1 VTQHQDEVVAQH
13 QDEVVAQHQDEVV
26 AQHQDEVVAQHQDEV
41 VTQHQDEVVTQHQD
55 EVVTQHQDEV
65 VTQHQDEVVAQ
76 HQDEVVA
83 QHQDEVVTQAK
94 QVVPQIDI
102 TAGLDIK
109 TDSGIV
115 GDNITNYSR
124 PVLSGTTIVNS
135 KISLFVAG
143 EEYTATADSE
153 GKWSIPVSNELEDGE
168 YNYYITATAP
178 DGRTGNYSDYFIIDT
193 KDPDISFTLNGELR
207 NDITNVTMPL
217 LTGLTEAKSTVS
229 IIIGDSEYYTTS
241 NSVGEWS
248 IQTTRALQEG
258 INNYTVTVIDQAGN
272 NSITQGTVTLDT
284 TILPLT
290 GIKFSHSADDRNSN
304 TYTPT
309 IEGWGEPGA
318 MLTISIGSRS
328 RTLTIPESRKWF
340 FAVPPGF
347 IQKGRTTQYISFKET
362 DPAGNSNQKN
372 IKFNFFTDKPDVSA
386 DLSPDSDTGIHG
398 DKITNNLSP
407 TLTGKISSARLSPDM
422 IGRSKISLTIDGV
435 TYSNI
440 SVDKNGNWS
449 FKLPVELSPGY
460 IYHYTVNASDFVG
473 NTNSYTSFIK
483 TSPLSGSL
491 DIDSITGQ
499 NSIIE
504 TSNKLPTLSGTAT
517 IGSELVININNTSQ
531 KVSVDS
537 STGAW
542 TYKVTESL
550 GDGKHTFTLVEKNK
564 NGKIN
569 TFNGYFIVDTR
580 APELT
585 ASISGIKDGKIH
597 DPNVVFIGKTEPR
610 ALVTISVLGGT
621 YQTKADNKGDWSYPL
636 NNKELSVNQTINY
649 SVIASNA
656 AGNRSKASGSFYI
669 DTINLTVGIDD
680 QNSSKDKD
688 VVTNNNKPIFSG
700 VTENDSNVS
709 LKINNDMYSTKADQY
724 GHWSIELQ
732 KELPDDTYTYTVTVN
747 KGDKMNYISDK
758 ITIDTVAL
766 PTHINPVNDF
776 DSHIHHD
783 SYYTNTNQPTLTG
796 ISEPH
801 AKIILNINNNTSETM
816 ADENGNWE
824 LKTVSLKEGNTENN
838 YSIKII
844 DRAGNISEEVTGQII
859 FDNTPPE
866 LNNVSIHHQ
875 DSDNQLVTLSGKTKS
890 NSMIVLSCDDNND
903 YSTRAN
909 NEGEWMLKTYN
920 RKDESYN
927 IKVIDQAG
935 NESEWVIKTPASDT
949 TTIVPEKVE
958 IIDTHNIQ
966 NDSMNIIAAEIPPSE
981 NGVHSQYSADV
992 GIEHHNELSL

>member
-1 VTQHQDEVVAQH
+1 MKSVSVTNFDYENTRVAKLKVSGFDIIITDSHGEKTRIIDGLPGILTGELKLQNENGKDIDSTEIINSIDASRLGLDVSVLGSLLNGNDVIPPQEKIDEKTPHNETNEDATHKALEALSAENKELKEKLSKSHQQPKNEENIKIQVEIAEQKINEDTAAFQESNSPTLSVDNRPKKKILLLDDSGSSSSSLPPIKIYIHQDEI
-13 QDEVVAQHQDEVV
+13 
-26 AQHQDEVVAQHQDEV
+26 VAQHQDEV
-41 VTQHQDEVVTQHQD
+41 VTQHQDEVVT
-55 EVVTQHQDEV
+55 
-65 VTQHQDEVVAQ
+65 Q

-700 VTENDSNVS
+700 VTENDSN
-709 LKINNDMYSTKADQY
+709 
-724 GHWSIELQ
+724 
-732 KELPDDTYTYTVTVN
+732 
-747 KGDKMNYISDK
+747 
-758 ITIDTVAL
+758 
-766 PTHINPVNDF
+766 
-776 DSHIHHD
+776 
-783 SYYTNTNQPTLTG
+783 
-796 ISEPH
+796 
-801 AKIILNINNNTSETM
+801 
-816 ADENGNWE
+816 
-824 LKTVSLKEGNTENN
+824 
-838 YSIKII
+838 
-844 DRAGNISEEVTGQII
+844 
-859 FDNTPPE
+859 
-866 LNNVSIHHQ
+866 
-875 DSDNQLVTLSGKTKS
+875 
-890 NSMIVLSCDDNND
+890 
-903 YSTRAN
+903 
-909 NEGEWMLKTYN
+909 
-920 RKDESYN
+920 
-927 IKVIDQAG
+927 
-935 NESEWVIKTPASDT
+935 
-949 TTIVPEKVE
+949 
-958 IIDTHNIQ
+958 
-966 NDSMNIIAAEIPPSE
+966 
-981 NGVHSQYSADV
+981 
-992 GIEHHNELSL
+992 

>member
-1 VTQHQDEVVAQH
+1 MKSVSVTNFDYENTRVAKLKVSGFDIIITDSHGEKTRIIDGLPGILTGELKLQNENGKDIDSTEIINSIDASRLGLDVSVLGSLLNGNDVIPPQEKIDEKTPHNETNEDATHKALEALSAENKELKEKLSKSHQQPKNEENIKIQVEIAEQKINEDTAAFQESNSPTLSVDNRPKKKILLLDDSGSSSSSLPPIKIYIHQDEIVA
-13 QDEVVAQHQDEVV
+13 
-26 AQHQDEVVAQHQDEV
+26 
-41 VTQHQDEVVTQHQD
+41 
-55 EVVTQHQDEV
+55 QHQDEV

-688 VVTNNNKPIFSG
+688 VVTN
-700 VTENDSNVS
+700 
-709 LKINNDMYSTKADQY
+709 
-724 GHWSIELQ
+724 
-732 KELPDDTYTYTVTVN
+732 
-747 KGDKMNYISDK
+747 
-758 ITIDTVAL
+758 
-766 PTHINPVNDF
+766 
-776 DSHIHHD
+776 
-783 SYYTNTNQPTLTG
+783 
-796 ISEPH
+796 
-801 AKIILNINNNTSETM
+801 
-816 ADENGNWE
+816 
-824 LKTVSLKEGNTENN
+824 
-838 YSIKII
+838 
-844 DRAGNISEEVTGQII
+844 
-859 FDNTPPE
+859 
-866 LNNVSIHHQ
+866 
-875 DSDNQLVTLSGKTKS
+875 
-890 NSMIVLSCDDNND
+890 
-903 YSTRAN
+903 
-909 NEGEWMLKTYN
+909 
-920 RKDESYN
+920 
-927 IKVIDQAG
+927 
-935 NESEWVIKTPASDT
+935 
-949 TTIVPEKVE
+949 
-958 IIDTHNIQ
+958 
-966 NDSMNIIAAEIPPSE
+966 
-981 NGVHSQYSADV
+981 
-992 GIEHHNELSL
+992 

>member
-1 VTQHQDEVVAQH
+1 MKSVSVTNFDYENTRVAKLKVSGFDIIITDSHGEKTRIIDGLPGILTGELKLQNENGKDIDSTEIINSIDASRLGLDVSVLGSLLNGNDVIPPQEKIDEKTPHNETNEDATHKALEALSAENKELKEKLSKSHQQPKNEENIKIQVEIAEQKINEDTAAFQESNSPTLSVDNRPKKKILLLDDSGSSSSSLPPIKIYIHQDEIVAQHQDEVVAQH

-26 AQHQDEVVAQHQDEV
+26 AQHQDEVVAQHQDEVVTQHQDEV

-680 QNSSKDKD
+680 
-688 VVTNNNKPIFSG
+688 
-700 VTENDSNVS
+700 
-709 LKINNDMYSTKADQY
+709 
-724 GHWSIELQ
+724 
-732 KELPDDTYTYTVTVN
+732 
-747 KGDKMNYISDK
+747 
-758 ITIDTVAL
+758 
-766 PTHINPVNDF
+766 
-776 DSHIHHD
+776 
-783 SYYTNTNQPTLTG
+783 
-796 ISEPH
+796 
-801 AKIILNINNNTSETM
+801 
-816 ADENGNWE
+816 
-824 LKTVSLKEGNTENN
+824 
-838 YSIKII
+838 
-844 DRAGNISEEVTGQII
+844 
-859 FDNTPPE
+859 
-866 LNNVSIHHQ
+866 
-875 DSDNQLVTLSGKTKS
+875 
-890 NSMIVLSCDDNND
+890 
-903 YSTRAN
+903 
-909 NEGEWMLKTYN
+909 
-920 RKDESYN
+920 
-927 IKVIDQAG
+927 
-935 NESEWVIKTPASDT
+935 
-949 TTIVPEKVE
+949 
-958 IIDTHNIQ
+958 
-966 NDSMNIIAAEIPPSE
+966 
-981 NGVHSQYSADV
+981 
-992 GIEHHNELSL
+992 

>member
-1 VTQHQDEVVAQH
+1 MKSVSVTNFDYENTRVAKLKVSGFDIIITDSHGEKTRIIDGLPGILTGELKLQNENGKDIDSTEIINSIDASRLGLDVSVLGSLLNGNDVIPPQEKIDEKTPHNETNEDATHKALEALSAENKELKEKLSKSHQQPKNEENIKIQVEIAEQKINEDTAAFQESNSPTLSVDNRPKKKILLLDDSGSSSSSLPPIKIYIHQDEIVA
-13 QDEVVAQHQDEVV
+13 
-26 AQHQDEVVAQHQDEV
+26 
-41 VTQHQDEVVTQHQD
+41 
-55 EVVTQHQDEV
+55 QHQDEV

-517 IGSELVININNTSQ
+517 IGSELVI
-531 KVSVDS
+531 
-537 STGAW
+537 
-542 TYKVTESL
+542 
-550 GDGKHTFTLVEKNK
+550 
-564 NGKIN
+564 
-569 TFNGYFIVDTR
+569 
-580 APELT
+580 
-585 ASISGIKDGKIH
+585 
-597 DPNVVFIGKTEPR
+597 
-610 ALVTISVLGGT
+610 
-621 YQTKADNKGDWSYPL
+621 
-636 NNKELSVNQTINY
+636 
-649 SVIASNA
+649 
-656 AGNRSKASGSFYI
+656 
-669 DTINLTVGIDD
+669 
-680 QNSSKDKD
+680 
-688 VVTNNNKPIFSG
+688 
-700 VTENDSNVS
+700 
-709 LKINNDMYSTKADQY
+709 
-724 GHWSIELQ
+724 
-732 KELPDDTYTYTVTVN
+732 
-747 KGDKMNYISDK
+747 
-758 ITIDTVAL
+758 
-766 PTHINPVNDF
+766 
-776 DSHIHHD
+776 
-783 SYYTNTNQPTLTG
+783 
-796 ISEPH
+796 
-801 AKIILNINNNTSETM
+801 
-816 ADENGNWE
+816 
-824 LKTVSLKEGNTENN
+824 
-838 YSIKII
+838 
-844 DRAGNISEEVTGQII
+844 
-859 FDNTPPE
+859 
-866 LNNVSIHHQ
+866 
-875 DSDNQLVTLSGKTKS
+875 
-890 NSMIVLSCDDNND
+890 
-903 YSTRAN
+903 
-909 NEGEWMLKTYN
+909 
-920 RKDESYN
+920 
-927 IKVIDQAG
+927 
-935 NESEWVIKTPASDT
+935 
-949 TTIVPEKVE
+949 
-958 IIDTHNIQ
+958 
-966 NDSMNIIAAEIPPSE
+966 
-981 NGVHSQYSADV
+981 
-992 GIEHHNELSL
+992 

>member
-1 VTQHQDEVVAQH
+1 MKSVSVTNFDYENTRVAKLKVSGFDIIITDSHGEKTRIIDGLPGILTGELKLQNENGKDIDSTEIINSIDASRLGLDVSVLGSLLNGNDVIPPQEKIDEKTPHNETNEDATHKALEALSAENKELKEKLSKSHQQPKNEENIKIQVEIAEQKINEDTAAFQESNSPTLSVDNRPKKKILLLDDSGSSSSSLPPIKIYIHQDEIVAQHQDEVVTQHQDEVVAQH

-26 AQHQDEVVAQHQDEV
+26 
-41 VTQHQDEVVTQHQD
+41 T
-55 EVVTQHQDEV
+55 
-65 VTQHQDEVVAQ
+65 
-76 HQDEVVA
+76 

-473 NTNSYTSFIK
+473 NTNS
-483 TSPLSGSL
+483 
-491 DIDSITGQ
+491 
-499 NSIIE
+499 
-504 TSNKLPTLSGTAT
+504 
-517 IGSELVININNTSQ
+517 
-531 KVSVDS
+531 
-537 STGAW
+537 
-542 TYKVTESL
+542 
-550 GDGKHTFTLVEKNK
+550 
-564 NGKIN
+564 
-569 TFNGYFIVDTR
+569 
-580 APELT
+580 
-585 ASISGIKDGKIH
+585 
-597 DPNVVFIGKTEPR
+597 
-610 ALVTISVLGGT
+610 
-621 YQTKADNKGDWSYPL
+621 
-636 NNKELSVNQTINY
+636 
-649 SVIASNA
+649 
-656 AGNRSKASGSFYI
+656 
-669 DTINLTVGIDD
+669 
-680 QNSSKDKD
+680 
-688 VVTNNNKPIFSG
+688 
-700 VTENDSNVS
+700 
-709 LKINNDMYSTKADQY
+709 
-724 GHWSIELQ
+724 
-732 KELPDDTYTYTVTVN
+732 
-747 KGDKMNYISDK
+747 
-758 ITIDTVAL
+758 
-766 PTHINPVNDF
+766 
-776 DSHIHHD
+776 
-783 SYYTNTNQPTLTG
+783 
-796 ISEPH
+796 
-801 AKIILNINNNTSETM
+801 
-816 ADENGNWE
+816 
-824 LKTVSLKEGNTENN
+824 
-838 YSIKII
+838 
-844 DRAGNISEEVTGQII
+844 
-859 FDNTPPE
+859 
-866 LNNVSIHHQ
+866 
-875 DSDNQLVTLSGKTKS
+875 
-890 NSMIVLSCDDNND
+890 
-903 YSTRAN
+903 
-909 NEGEWMLKTYN
+909 
-920 RKDESYN
+920 
-927 IKVIDQAG
+927 
-935 NESEWVIKTPASDT
+935 
-949 TTIVPEKVE
+949 
-958 IIDTHNIQ
+958 
-966 NDSMNIIAAEIPPSE
+966 
-981 NGVHSQYSADV
+981 
-992 GIEHHNELSL
+992 

>member
-1 VTQHQDEVVAQH
+1 MKSVSVTNFDYENTRVAKLKVSGFDIIITDSHGEKTRIIDGLPGILTGELKLQNENGKDIDSTEIINSIDASRLGLDVSVLGSLLNGNDVIPPQEKIDEKTPHNETNEDATHKALEALSAENKELKEKLSKSHQQPKNEENIKIQVEIAEQKINEDTAAFQESNSPTLSVDNRPKKKILLLDDSGSSSSSLPPIKIYIHQDEIVAQHQDEVVTQHQDEVVAQH

-26 AQHQDEVVAQHQDEV
+26 AQHQDEVVA
-41 VTQHQDEVVTQHQD
+41 QHQDEVVTQHQD

-680 QNSSKDKD
+680 QNS
-688 VVTNNNKPIFSG
+688 
-700 VTENDSNVS
+700 
-709 LKINNDMYSTKADQY
+709 
-724 GHWSIELQ
+724 
-732 KELPDDTYTYTVTVN
+732 
-747 KGDKMNYISDK
+747 
-758 ITIDTVAL
+758 
-766 PTHINPVNDF
+766 
-776 DSHIHHD
+776 
-783 SYYTNTNQPTLTG
+783 
-796 ISEPH
+796 
-801 AKIILNINNNTSETM
+801 
-816 ADENGNWE
+816 
-824 LKTVSLKEGNTENN
+824 
-838 YSIKII
+838 
-844 DRAGNISEEVTGQII
+844 
-859 FDNTPPE
+859 
-866 LNNVSIHHQ
+866 
-875 DSDNQLVTLSGKTKS
+875 
-890 NSMIVLSCDDNND
+890 
-903 YSTRAN
+903 
-909 NEGEWMLKTYN
+909 
-920 RKDESYN
+920 
-927 IKVIDQAG
+927 
-935 NESEWVIKTPASDT
+935 
-949 TTIVPEKVE
+949 
-958 IIDTHNIQ
+958 
-966 NDSMNIIAAEIPPSE
+966 
-981 NGVHSQYSADV
+981 
-992 GIEHHNELSL
+992 

>member
-1 VTQHQDEVVAQH
+1 MKSVSVTNFDYENTRVAKLKVSGFDIIITDSHGEKTRIIDGLPGILTGELKLQNENGKDIDSTEIINSIDASRLGLDVSVLGSLLNGNDVIPPQEKIDEKTPHNETNEDATHKALEALSAENKELKEKLSKSHQQPKNEENIKIQVEIAEQKINEDTAAFQESNSPTLSVDNRPKKKILLLDDSGSSSSSLPPIKIYIHQDEIVA
-13 QDEVVAQHQDEVV
+13 
-26 AQHQDEVVAQHQDEV
+26 
-41 VTQHQDEVVTQHQD
+41 
-55 EVVTQHQDEV
+55 QHQDEV

-483 TSPLSGSL
+483 TSPLSGS
-491 DIDSITGQ
+491 
-499 NSIIE
+499 
-504 TSNKLPTLSGTAT
+504 
-517 IGSELVININNTSQ
+517 
-531 KVSVDS
+531 
-537 STGAW
+537 
-542 TYKVTESL
+542 
-550 GDGKHTFTLVEKNK
+550 
-564 NGKIN
+564 
-569 TFNGYFIVDTR
+569 
-580 APELT
+580 
-585 ASISGIKDGKIH
+585 
-597 DPNVVFIGKTEPR
+597 
-610 ALVTISVLGGT
+610 
-621 YQTKADNKGDWSYPL
+621 
-636 NNKELSVNQTINY
+636 
-649 SVIASNA
+649 
-656 AGNRSKASGSFYI
+656 
-669 DTINLTVGIDD
+669 
-680 QNSSKDKD
+680 
-688 VVTNNNKPIFSG
+688 
-700 VTENDSNVS
+700 
-709 LKINNDMYSTKADQY
+709 
-724 GHWSIELQ
+724 
-732 KELPDDTYTYTVTVN
+732 
-747 KGDKMNYISDK
+747 
-758 ITIDTVAL
+758 
-766 PTHINPVNDF
+766 
-776 DSHIHHD
+776 
-783 SYYTNTNQPTLTG
+783 
-796 ISEPH
+796 
-801 AKIILNINNNTSETM
+801 
-816 ADENGNWE
+816 
-824 LKTVSLKEGNTENN
+824 
-838 YSIKII
+838 
-844 DRAGNISEEVTGQII
+844 
-859 FDNTPPE
+859 
-866 LNNVSIHHQ
+866 
-875 DSDNQLVTLSGKTKS
+875 
-890 NSMIVLSCDDNND
+890 
-903 YSTRAN
+903 
-909 NEGEWMLKTYN
+909 
-920 RKDESYN
+920 
-927 IKVIDQAG
+927 
-935 NESEWVIKTPASDT
+935 
-949 TTIVPEKVE
+949 
-958 IIDTHNIQ
+958 
-966 NDSMNIIAAEIPPSE
+966 
-981 NGVHSQYSADV
+981 
-992 GIEHHNELSL
+992 

>member
-1 VTQHQDEVVAQH
+1 MKSVSVTNFDYENTRVAKLKVSGFDIIITDSHGEKTRIIDGLPGILTGELKLQNENGKDIDSTEIINSIDASRLGLDVSVLGSLLNGNDVIPPQEKIDEKTPHNETNEDATHKALEALSAENKELKEKLSKSHQQPKNEENIKIQVEIAEQKINEDTAAFQESNSPTLSVDNRPKKKILLLDDSGSSSSSLPPIKIYIHQDEIVAQHQDEVVTQHQDEVVAQH

-732 KELPDDTYTYTVTVN
+732 KELP
-747 KGDKMNYISDK
+747 
-758 ITIDTVAL
+758 
-766 PTHINPVNDF
+766 
-776 DSHIHHD
+776 
-783 SYYTNTNQPTLTG
+783 
-796 ISEPH
+796 
-801 AKIILNINNNTSETM
+801 
-816 ADENGNWE
+816 
-824 LKTVSLKEGNTENN
+824 
-838 YSIKII
+838 
-844 DRAGNISEEVTGQII
+844 
-859 FDNTPPE
+859 
-866 LNNVSIHHQ
+866 
-875 DSDNQLVTLSGKTKS
+875 
-890 NSMIVLSCDDNND
+890 
-903 YSTRAN
+903 
-909 NEGEWMLKTYN
+909 
-920 RKDESYN
+920 
-927 IKVIDQAG
+927 
-935 NESEWVIKTPASDT
+935 
-949 TTIVPEKVE
+949 
-958 IIDTHNIQ
+958 
-966 NDSMNIIAAEIPPSE
+966 
-981 NGVHSQYSADV
+981 
-992 GIEHHNELSL
+992 

>member
-1 VTQHQDEVVAQH
+1 MKSVSVTNFDYENTRVAKLKVSGFDIIITDSHGEKTRIIDGLPGILTGELKLQNENGKDIDSTEIINSIDASRLGLDVSVLGSLLNGNDVIPPQEKIDEKTPHNETNEDATHKALEALSAENKELKEKLSKSHQQPKNEENIKIQVEIAEQKINEDTAAFQESNSPTLSVDNRPKKKILLLDDSGSSSSSLPPIKIYIHQDEIVAQHQDEVVTQHQDEVVAQH

-732 KELPDDTYTYTVTVN
+732 
-747 KGDKMNYISDK
+747 
-758 ITIDTVAL
+758 
-766 PTHINPVNDF
+766 
-776 DSHIHHD
+776 
-783 SYYTNTNQPTLTG
+783 
-796 ISEPH
+796 
-801 AKIILNINNNTSETM
+801 
-816 ADENGNWE
+816 
-824 LKTVSLKEGNTENN
+824 
-838 YSIKII
+838 
-844 DRAGNISEEVTGQII
+844 
-859 FDNTPPE
+859 
-866 LNNVSIHHQ
+866 
-875 DSDNQLVTLSGKTKS
+875 
-890 NSMIVLSCDDNND
+890 
-903 YSTRAN
+903 
-909 NEGEWMLKTYN
+909 
-920 RKDESYN
+920 
-927 IKVIDQAG
+927 
-935 NESEWVIKTPASDT
+935 
-949 TTIVPEKVE
+949 
-958 IIDTHNIQ
+958 
-966 NDSMNIIAAEIPPSE
+966 
-981 NGVHSQYSADV
+981 
-992 GIEHHNELSL
+992 

>member
-1 VTQHQDEVVAQH
+1 MKSVSVTNFDYENTRVAKLKVSGFDIIITDSHGEKTRIIDGLPGILTGELKLQNENGKDIDSTEIINSIDASRLGLDVSVLGSLLNGNDVIPPQEKIDEKTPHNETNEDATHKALEALSAENKELKEKLSKSHQQPKNEENIKIQVEIAEQKINEDTAAFQESNSPTLSVDNRPKKKILLLDDSGSSSSSLPPIKIYIHQDEIVA
-13 QDEVVAQHQDEVV
+13 
-26 AQHQDEVVAQHQDEV
+26 
-41 VTQHQDEVVTQHQD
+41 QHQD

-504 TSNKLPTLSGTAT
+504 TSNKLPTLS
-517 IGSELVININNTSQ
+517 
-531 KVSVDS
+531 
-537 STGAW
+537 
-542 TYKVTESL
+542 
-550 GDGKHTFTLVEKNK
+550 
-564 NGKIN
+564 
-569 TFNGYFIVDTR
+569 
-580 APELT
+580 
-585 ASISGIKDGKIH
+585 
-597 DPNVVFIGKTEPR
+597 
-610 ALVTISVLGGT
+610 
-621 YQTKADNKGDWSYPL
+621 
-636 NNKELSVNQTINY
+636 
-649 SVIASNA
+649 
-656 AGNRSKASGSFYI
+656 
-669 DTINLTVGIDD
+669 
-680 QNSSKDKD
+680 
-688 VVTNNNKPIFSG
+688 
-700 VTENDSNVS
+700 
-709 LKINNDMYSTKADQY
+709 
-724 GHWSIELQ
+724 
-732 KELPDDTYTYTVTVN
+732 
-747 KGDKMNYISDK
+747 
-758 ITIDTVAL
+758 
-766 PTHINPVNDF
+766 
-776 DSHIHHD
+776 
-783 SYYTNTNQPTLTG
+783 
-796 ISEPH
+796 
-801 AKIILNINNNTSETM
+801 
-816 ADENGNWE
+816 
-824 LKTVSLKEGNTENN
+824 
-838 YSIKII
+838 
-844 DRAGNISEEVTGQII
+844 
-859 FDNTPPE
+859 
-866 LNNVSIHHQ
+866 
-875 DSDNQLVTLSGKTKS
+875 
-890 NSMIVLSCDDNND
+890 
-903 YSTRAN
+903 
-909 NEGEWMLKTYN
+909 
-920 RKDESYN
+920 
-927 IKVIDQAG
+927 
-935 NESEWVIKTPASDT
+935 
-949 TTIVPEKVE
+949 
-958 IIDTHNIQ
+958 
-966 NDSMNIIAAEIPPSE
+966 
-981 NGVHSQYSADV
+981 
-992 GIEHHNELSL
+992 

>member
-1 VTQHQDEVVAQH
+1 MKSVSVTNFDYENTRVAKLKVSGFDIIITDSHGEKTRIIDGLPGILTGELKLQNENGKDIDSTEIINSIDASRLGLDVSVLGSLLNGNDVIPPQEKIDEKTPHNETNEDATHKALEALSAENKELKEKLSKSHQQPKNEENIKIQVEIAEQKINEDTAAFQESNSPTLSVDNRPKKKILLLDDSGSSSSSLPPIKIYIHQDEIVA
-13 QDEVVAQHQDEVV
+13 
-26 AQHQDEVVAQHQDEV
+26 
-41 VTQHQDEVVTQHQD
+41 QHQD

-517 IGSELVININNTSQ
+517 IGSELVINI
-531 KVSVDS
+531 
-537 STGAW
+537 
-542 TYKVTESL
+542 
-550 GDGKHTFTLVEKNK
+550 
-564 NGKIN
+564 
-569 TFNGYFIVDTR
+569 
-580 APELT
+580 
-585 ASISGIKDGKIH
+585 
-597 DPNVVFIGKTEPR
+597 
-610 ALVTISVLGGT
+610 
-621 YQTKADNKGDWSYPL
+621 
-636 NNKELSVNQTINY
+636 
-649 SVIASNA
+649 
-656 AGNRSKASGSFYI
+656 
-669 DTINLTVGIDD
+669 
-680 QNSSKDKD
+680 
-688 VVTNNNKPIFSG
+688 
-700 VTENDSNVS
+700 
-709 LKINNDMYSTKADQY
+709 
-724 GHWSIELQ
+724 
-732 KELPDDTYTYTVTVN
+732 
-747 KGDKMNYISDK
+747 
-758 ITIDTVAL
+758 
-766 PTHINPVNDF
+766 
-776 DSHIHHD
+776 
-783 SYYTNTNQPTLTG
+783 
-796 ISEPH
+796 
-801 AKIILNINNNTSETM
+801 
-816 ADENGNWE
+816 
-824 LKTVSLKEGNTENN
+824 
-838 YSIKII
+838 
-844 DRAGNISEEVTGQII
+844 
-859 FDNTPPE
+859 
-866 LNNVSIHHQ
+866 
-875 DSDNQLVTLSGKTKS
+875 
-890 NSMIVLSCDDNND
+890 
-903 YSTRAN
+903 
-909 NEGEWMLKTYN
+909 
-920 RKDESYN
+920 
-927 IKVIDQAG
+927 
-935 NESEWVIKTPASDT
+935 
-949 TTIVPEKVE
+949 
-958 IIDTHNIQ
+958 
-966 NDSMNIIAAEIPPSE
+966 
-981 NGVHSQYSADV
+981 
-992 GIEHHNELSL
+992 

>member
-1 VTQHQDEVVAQH
+1 MKSVSVTNFDYENTRVAKLKVSGFDIIITDSHGEKTRIIDGLPGILTGELKLQNENGKDIDSTEIINSIDASRLGLDVSVLGSLLNGNDVIPPQEKIDEKTPHNETNEDATHKALEALSAENKELKEKLSKSHQQPKNEENIKIQVEIAEQKINEDTAAFQESNSPTLSVDNRPKKKILLLDDSGSSSSSLPPIKIYIHQDEIVA
-13 QDEVVAQHQDEVV
+13 
-26 AQHQDEVVAQHQDEV
+26 
-41 VTQHQDEVVTQHQD
+41 QHQDEVVTQHQD

-680 QNSSKDKD
+680 QNSS
-688 VVTNNNKPIFSG
+688 
-700 VTENDSNVS
+700 
-709 LKINNDMYSTKADQY
+709 
-724 GHWSIELQ
+724 
-732 KELPDDTYTYTVTVN
+732 
-747 KGDKMNYISDK
+747 
-758 ITIDTVAL
+758 
-766 PTHINPVNDF
+766 
-776 DSHIHHD
+776 
-783 SYYTNTNQPTLTG
+783 
-796 ISEPH
+796 
-801 AKIILNINNNTSETM
+801 
-816 ADENGNWE
+816 
-824 LKTVSLKEGNTENN
+824 
-838 YSIKII
+838 
-844 DRAGNISEEVTGQII
+844 
-859 FDNTPPE
+859 
-866 LNNVSIHHQ
+866 
-875 DSDNQLVTLSGKTKS
+875 
-890 NSMIVLSCDDNND
+890 
-903 YSTRAN
+903 
-909 NEGEWMLKTYN
+909 
-920 RKDESYN
+920 
-927 IKVIDQAG
+927 
-935 NESEWVIKTPASDT
+935 
-949 TTIVPEKVE
+949 
-958 IIDTHNIQ
+958 
-966 NDSMNIIAAEIPPSE
+966 
-981 NGVHSQYSADV
+981 
-992 GIEHHNELSL
+992 

>member
-1 VTQHQDEVVAQH
+1 MKSVSVTNFDYENTRVAKLKVSGFDIIITDSHGEKTRIIDGLPGILTGELKLQNENGKDIDSTEIINSIDASRLGLDVSVLGSLLNGNDVIPPQEKIDEKTPHNETNEDATHKALEALSAENKELKEKLSKSHQQPKNEENIKIQVEIAEQKINEDTAAFQESNSPTLSVDNRPKKKILLLDDSGSSSSSLPPIKIYIHQDEIVA
-13 QDEVVAQHQDEVV
+13 
-26 AQHQDEVVAQHQDEV
+26 
-41 VTQHQDEVVTQHQD
+41 
-55 EVVTQHQDEV
+55 QHQDEV

-550 GDGKHTFTLVEKNK
+550 GDGKHTFTL
-564 NGKIN
+564 
-569 TFNGYFIVDTR
+569 
-580 APELT
+580 
-585 ASISGIKDGKIH
+585 
-597 DPNVVFIGKTEPR
+597 
-610 ALVTISVLGGT
+610 
-621 YQTKADNKGDWSYPL
+621 
-636 NNKELSVNQTINY
+636 
-649 SVIASNA
+649 
-656 AGNRSKASGSFYI
+656 
-669 DTINLTVGIDD
+669 
-680 QNSSKDKD
+680 
-688 VVTNNNKPIFSG
+688 
-700 VTENDSNVS
+700 
-709 LKINNDMYSTKADQY
+709 
-724 GHWSIELQ
+724 
-732 KELPDDTYTYTVTVN
+732 
-747 KGDKMNYISDK
+747 
-758 ITIDTVAL
+758 
-766 PTHINPVNDF
+766 
-776 DSHIHHD
+776 
-783 SYYTNTNQPTLTG
+783 
-796 ISEPH
+796 
-801 AKIILNINNNTSETM
+801 
-816 ADENGNWE
+816 
-824 LKTVSLKEGNTENN
+824 
-838 YSIKII
+838 
-844 DRAGNISEEVTGQII
+844 
-859 FDNTPPE
+859 
-866 LNNVSIHHQ
+866 
-875 DSDNQLVTLSGKTKS
+875 
-890 NSMIVLSCDDNND
+890 
-903 YSTRAN
+903 
-909 NEGEWMLKTYN
+909 
-920 RKDESYN
+920 
-927 IKVIDQAG
+927 
-935 NESEWVIKTPASDT
+935 
-949 TTIVPEKVE
+949 
-958 IIDTHNIQ
+958 
-966 NDSMNIIAAEIPPSE
+966 
-981 NGVHSQYSADV
+981 
-992 GIEHHNELSL
+992 

>member
-1 VTQHQDEVVAQH
+1 MKSVSVTNFDYENTRVAKLKVSGFDIIITDSHGEKTRIIDGLPGILTGELKLQNENGKDIDSTEIINSIDASRLGLDVSVLGSLLNGNDVIPPQEKIDEKTPHNETNEDATHKALEALSAENKELKEKLSKSHQQPKNEENIKIQVEIAEQKINEDTAAFQESNSPTLSVDNRPKKKILLLDDSGSSSSSLPPIKIYIHQDEI
-13 QDEVVAQHQDEVV
+13 
-26 AQHQDEVVAQHQDEV
+26 VAQHQDEV
-41 VTQHQDEVVTQHQD
+41 VTQHQDEVVA
-55 EVVTQHQDEV
+55 
-65 VTQHQDEVVAQ
+65 QHQDEVVAQ

-517 IGSELVININNTSQ
+517 I
-531 KVSVDS
+531 
-537 STGAW
+537 
-542 TYKVTESL
+542 
-550 GDGKHTFTLVEKNK
+550 
-564 NGKIN
+564 
-569 TFNGYFIVDTR
+569 
-580 APELT
+580 
-585 ASISGIKDGKIH
+585 
-597 DPNVVFIGKTEPR
+597 
-610 ALVTISVLGGT
+610 
-621 YQTKADNKGDWSYPL
+621 
-636 NNKELSVNQTINY
+636 
-649 SVIASNA
+649 
-656 AGNRSKASGSFYI
+656 
-669 DTINLTVGIDD
+669 
-680 QNSSKDKD
+680 
-688 VVTNNNKPIFSG
+688 
-700 VTENDSNVS
+700 
-709 LKINNDMYSTKADQY
+709 
-724 GHWSIELQ
+724 
-732 KELPDDTYTYTVTVN
+732 
-747 KGDKMNYISDK
+747 
-758 ITIDTVAL
+758 
-766 PTHINPVNDF
+766 
-776 DSHIHHD
+776 
-783 SYYTNTNQPTLTG
+783 
-796 ISEPH
+796 
-801 AKIILNINNNTSETM
+801 
-816 ADENGNWE
+816 
-824 LKTVSLKEGNTENN
+824 
-838 YSIKII
+838 
-844 DRAGNISEEVTGQII
+844 
-859 FDNTPPE
+859 
-866 LNNVSIHHQ
+866 
-875 DSDNQLVTLSGKTKS
+875 
-890 NSMIVLSCDDNND
+890 
-903 YSTRAN
+903 
-909 NEGEWMLKTYN
+909 
-920 RKDESYN
+920 
-927 IKVIDQAG
+927 
-935 NESEWVIKTPASDT
+935 
-949 TTIVPEKVE
+949 
-958 IIDTHNIQ
+958 
-966 NDSMNIIAAEIPPSE
+966 
-981 NGVHSQYSADV
+981 
-992 GIEHHNELSL
+992 

>member
-1 VTQHQDEVVAQH
+1 MKSVSVTNFDYENTRVAKLKVSGFDIIITDSHGEKTRIIDGLPGILTGELKLQNENGKDIDSTEIINSIDASRLGLDVSVLGSLLNGNDVIPPQEKIDEKTPHNETNEDATHKALEALSAENKELKEKLSKSHQQPKNEENIKIQVEIAEQKINEDTAAFQESNSPTLSVDNRPKKKILLLDDSGSSSSSLPPIKIYIHQDEIVAQHQDEVVTQHQDEVVAQH
-13 QDEVVAQHQDEVV
+13 QDEVVA
-26 AQHQDEVVAQHQDEV
+26 
-41 VTQHQDEVVTQHQD
+41 
-55 EVVTQHQDEV
+55 QHQDEV

-621 YQTKADNKGDWSYPL
+621 YQTKAD
-636 NNKELSVNQTINY
+636 
-649 SVIASNA
+649 
-656 AGNRSKASGSFYI
+656 
-669 DTINLTVGIDD
+669 
-680 QNSSKDKD
+680 
-688 VVTNNNKPIFSG
+688 
-700 VTENDSNVS
+700 
-709 LKINNDMYSTKADQY
+709 
-724 GHWSIELQ
+724 
-732 KELPDDTYTYTVTVN
+732 
-747 KGDKMNYISDK
+747 
-758 ITIDTVAL
+758 
-766 PTHINPVNDF
+766 
-776 DSHIHHD
+776 
-783 SYYTNTNQPTLTG
+783 
-796 ISEPH
+796 
-801 AKIILNINNNTSETM
+801 
-816 ADENGNWE
+816 
-824 LKTVSLKEGNTENN
+824 
-838 YSIKII
+838 
-844 DRAGNISEEVTGQII
+844 
-859 FDNTPPE
+859 
-866 LNNVSIHHQ
+866 
-875 DSDNQLVTLSGKTKS
+875 
-890 NSMIVLSCDDNND
+890 
-903 YSTRAN
+903 
-909 NEGEWMLKTYN
+909 
-920 RKDESYN
+920 
-927 IKVIDQAG
+927 
-935 NESEWVIKTPASDT
+935 
-949 TTIVPEKVE
+949 
-958 IIDTHNIQ
+958 
-966 NDSMNIIAAEIPPSE
+966 
-981 NGVHSQYSADV
+981 
-992 GIEHHNELSL
+992 

>member
-1 VTQHQDEVVAQH
+1 MKSVSVTNFDYENTRVAKLKVSGFDIIITDSHGEKTRIIDGLPGILTGELKLQNENGKDIDSTEIINSIDASRLGLDVSVLGSLLNGNDVIPPQEKIDEKTPHNETNEDATHKALEALSAENKELKEKLSKSHQQPKNEENIKIQVEIAEQKINEDTAAFQESNSPTLSVDNRPKKKILLLDDSGSSSSSLPPIKIYIHQDEIVAQHQDEVVTQH

-636 NNKELSVNQTINY
+636 NNKELS
-649 SVIASNA
+649 
-656 AGNRSKASGSFYI
+656 
-669 DTINLTVGIDD
+669 
-680 QNSSKDKD
+680 
-688 VVTNNNKPIFSG
+688 
-700 VTENDSNVS
+700 
-709 LKINNDMYSTKADQY
+709 
-724 GHWSIELQ
+724 
-732 KELPDDTYTYTVTVN
+732 
-747 KGDKMNYISDK
+747 
-758 ITIDTVAL
+758 
-766 PTHINPVNDF
+766 
-776 DSHIHHD
+776 
-783 SYYTNTNQPTLTG
+783 
-796 ISEPH
+796 
-801 AKIILNINNNTSETM
+801 
-816 ADENGNWE
+816 
-824 LKTVSLKEGNTENN
+824 
-838 YSIKII
+838 
-844 DRAGNISEEVTGQII
+844 
-859 FDNTPPE
+859 
-866 LNNVSIHHQ
+866 
-875 DSDNQLVTLSGKTKS
+875 
-890 NSMIVLSCDDNND
+890 
-903 YSTRAN
+903 
-909 NEGEWMLKTYN
+909 
-920 RKDESYN
+920 
-927 IKVIDQAG
+927 
-935 NESEWVIKTPASDT
+935 
-949 TTIVPEKVE
+949 
-958 IIDTHNIQ
+958 
-966 NDSMNIIAAEIPPSE
+966 
-981 NGVHSQYSADV
+981 
-992 GIEHHNELSL
+992 

>member
-1 VTQHQDEVVAQH
+1 MKSVSVTNFDYENTRVAKLKVSGFDIIITDSHGEKTRIIDGLPGILTGELKLQNENGKDIDSTEIINSIDASRLGLDVSVLGSLLNGNDVIPPQEKIDEKTPHNETNEDATHKALEALSAENKELKEKLSKSHQQPKNEENIKIQVEIAEQKINEDTAAFQESNSPTLSVDNRPKKKILLLDDSGSSSSSLPPIKIYIHQDEIVA
-13 QDEVVAQHQDEVV
+13 
-26 AQHQDEVVAQHQDEV
+26 
-41 VTQHQDEVVTQHQD
+41 QHQD

-531 KVSVDS
+531 KVSV
-537 STGAW
+537 
-542 TYKVTESL
+542 
-550 GDGKHTFTLVEKNK
+550 
-564 NGKIN
+564 
-569 TFNGYFIVDTR
+569 
-580 APELT
+580 
-585 ASISGIKDGKIH
+585 
-597 DPNVVFIGKTEPR
+597 
-610 ALVTISVLGGT
+610 
-621 YQTKADNKGDWSYPL
+621 
-636 NNKELSVNQTINY
+636 
-649 SVIASNA
+649 
-656 AGNRSKASGSFYI
+656 
-669 DTINLTVGIDD
+669 
-680 QNSSKDKD
+680 
-688 VVTNNNKPIFSG
+688 
-700 VTENDSNVS
+700 
-709 LKINNDMYSTKADQY
+709 
-724 GHWSIELQ
+724 
-732 KELPDDTYTYTVTVN
+732 
-747 KGDKMNYISDK
+747 
-758 ITIDTVAL
+758 
-766 PTHINPVNDF
+766 
-776 DSHIHHD
+776 
-783 SYYTNTNQPTLTG
+783 
-796 ISEPH
+796 
-801 AKIILNINNNTSETM
+801 
-816 ADENGNWE
+816 
-824 LKTVSLKEGNTENN
+824 
-838 YSIKII
+838 
-844 DRAGNISEEVTGQII
+844 
-859 FDNTPPE
+859 
-866 LNNVSIHHQ
+866 
-875 DSDNQLVTLSGKTKS
+875 
-890 NSMIVLSCDDNND
+890 
-903 YSTRAN
+903 
-909 NEGEWMLKTYN
+909 
-920 RKDESYN
+920 
-927 IKVIDQAG
+927 
-935 NESEWVIKTPASDT
+935 
-949 TTIVPEKVE
+949 
-958 IIDTHNIQ
+958 
-966 NDSMNIIAAEIPPSE
+966 
-981 NGVHSQYSADV
+981 
-992 GIEHHNELSL
+992 

>member
-1 VTQHQDEVVAQH
+1 MKSVSVTNFDYENTRVAKLKVSGFDIIITDSHGEKTRIIDGLPGILTGELKLQNENGKDIDSTEIINSIDASRLGLDVSVLGSLLNGNDVIPPQEKIDEKTPHNETNEDATHKALEALSAENKELKEKLSKSHQQPKNEENIKIQVEIAEQKINEDTAAFQESNSPTLSVDNRPKKKILLLDDSGSSSSSLPPIKIYIHQDEIVAQHQDEVVTQHQDEVVAQH

-669 DTINLTVGIDD
+669 DTINLTVG
-680 QNSSKDKD
+680 
-688 VVTNNNKPIFSG
+688 
-700 VTENDSNVS
+700 
-709 LKINNDMYSTKADQY
+709 
-724 GHWSIELQ
+724 
-732 KELPDDTYTYTVTVN
+732 
-747 KGDKMNYISDK
+747 
-758 ITIDTVAL
+758 
-766 PTHINPVNDF
+766 
-776 DSHIHHD
+776 
-783 SYYTNTNQPTLTG
+783 
-796 ISEPH
+796 
-801 AKIILNINNNTSETM
+801 
-816 ADENGNWE
+816 
-824 LKTVSLKEGNTENN
+824 
-838 YSIKII
+838 
-844 DRAGNISEEVTGQII
+844 
-859 FDNTPPE
+859 
-866 LNNVSIHHQ
+866 
-875 DSDNQLVTLSGKTKS
+875 
-890 NSMIVLSCDDNND
+890 
-903 YSTRAN
+903 
-909 NEGEWMLKTYN
+909 
-920 RKDESYN
+920 
-927 IKVIDQAG
+927 
-935 NESEWVIKTPASDT
+935 
-949 TTIVPEKVE
+949 
-958 IIDTHNIQ
+958 
-966 NDSMNIIAAEIPPSE
+966 
-981 NGVHSQYSADV
+981 
-992 GIEHHNELSL
+992 

>member
-1 VTQHQDEVVAQH
+1 MKSVSVTNFDYENTRVAKLKVSGFDIIITDSHGEKTRIIDGLPGILTGELKLQNENGKDIDSTEIINSIDASRLGLDVSVLGSLLNGNDVIPPQEKIDEKTPHNETNEDATHKALEALSAENKELKEKLSKSHQQPKNEENIKIQVEIAEQKINEDTAAFQESNSPTLSVDNRPKKKILLLDDSGSSSSSLPPIKIYIHQDEIVAQHQDEVVTQHQDEVVAQH
-13 QDEVVAQHQDEVV
+13 QDEVVA
-26 AQHQDEVVAQHQDEV
+26 
-41 VTQHQDEVVTQHQD
+41 
-55 EVVTQHQDEV
+55 QHQDEV

-732 KELPDDTYTYTVTVN
+732 KELPDDTYT
-747 KGDKMNYISDK
+747 
-758 ITIDTVAL
+758 
-766 PTHINPVNDF
+766 
-776 DSHIHHD
+776 
-783 SYYTNTNQPTLTG
+783 
-796 ISEPH
+796 
-801 AKIILNINNNTSETM
+801 
-816 ADENGNWE
+816 
-824 LKTVSLKEGNTENN
+824 
-838 YSIKII
+838 
-844 DRAGNISEEVTGQII
+844 
-859 FDNTPPE
+859 
-866 LNNVSIHHQ
+866 
-875 DSDNQLVTLSGKTKS
+875 
-890 NSMIVLSCDDNND
+890 
-903 YSTRAN
+903 
-909 NEGEWMLKTYN
+909 
-920 RKDESYN
+920 
-927 IKVIDQAG
+927 
-935 NESEWVIKTPASDT
+935 
-949 TTIVPEKVE
+949 
-958 IIDTHNIQ
+958 
-966 NDSMNIIAAEIPPSE
+966 
-981 NGVHSQYSADV
+981 
-992 GIEHHNELSL
+992 

>member
-1 VTQHQDEVVAQH
+1 MKSVSVTNFDYENTRVAKLKVSGFDIIITDSHGEKTRIIDGLPGILTGELKLQNENGKDIDSTEIINSIDASRLGLDVSVLGSLLNGNDVIPPQEKIDEKTPHNETNEDATHKALEALSAENKELKEKLSKSHQQPKNEENIKIQVEIAEQKINEDTAAFQESNSPTLSVDNRPKKKILLLDDSGSSSSSLPPIKIYIHQDEIVA
-13 QDEVVAQHQDEVV
+13 
-26 AQHQDEVVAQHQDEV
+26 
-41 VTQHQDEVVTQHQD
+41 QHQD

-537 STGAW
+537 STGA
-542 TYKVTESL
+542 
-550 GDGKHTFTLVEKNK
+550 
-564 NGKIN
+564 
-569 TFNGYFIVDTR
+569 
-580 APELT
+580 
-585 ASISGIKDGKIH
+585 
-597 DPNVVFIGKTEPR
+597 
-610 ALVTISVLGGT
+610 
-621 YQTKADNKGDWSYPL
+621 
-636 NNKELSVNQTINY
+636 
-649 SVIASNA
+649 
-656 AGNRSKASGSFYI
+656 
-669 DTINLTVGIDD
+669 
-680 QNSSKDKD
+680 
-688 VVTNNNKPIFSG
+688 
-700 VTENDSNVS
+700 
-709 LKINNDMYSTKADQY
+709 
-724 GHWSIELQ
+724 
-732 KELPDDTYTYTVTVN
+732 
-747 KGDKMNYISDK
+747 
-758 ITIDTVAL
+758 
-766 PTHINPVNDF
+766 
-776 DSHIHHD
+776 
-783 SYYTNTNQPTLTG
+783 
-796 ISEPH
+796 
-801 AKIILNINNNTSETM
+801 
-816 ADENGNWE
+816 
-824 LKTVSLKEGNTENN
+824 
-838 YSIKII
+838 
-844 DRAGNISEEVTGQII
+844 
-859 FDNTPPE
+859 
-866 LNNVSIHHQ
+866 
-875 DSDNQLVTLSGKTKS
+875 
-890 NSMIVLSCDDNND
+890 
-903 YSTRAN
+903 
-909 NEGEWMLKTYN
+909 
-920 RKDESYN
+920 
-927 IKVIDQAG
+927 
-935 NESEWVIKTPASDT
+935 
-949 TTIVPEKVE
+949 
-958 IIDTHNIQ
+958 
-966 NDSMNIIAAEIPPSE
+966 
-981 NGVHSQYSADV
+981 
-992 GIEHHNELSL
+992 

>member
-1 VTQHQDEVVAQH
+1 MKSVSVTNFDYENTRVAKLKVSGFDIIITDSHGEKTRIIDGLPGILTGELKLQNENGKDIDSTEIINSIDASRLGLDVSVLGSLLNGNDVIPPQEKIDEKTPHNETNEDATHKALEALSAENKELKEKLSKSHQQPKNEENIKIQVEIAEQKINEDTAAFQESNSPTLSVDNRPKKKILLLDDSGSSSSSLPPIKIYIHQDEIVA
-13 QDEVVAQHQDEVV
+13 
-26 AQHQDEVVAQHQDEV
+26 
-41 VTQHQDEVVTQHQD
+41 QHQD

-386 DLSPDSDTGIHG
+386 DLSPDSDTGI
-398 DKITNNLSP
+398 
-407 TLTGKISSARLSPDM
+407 
-422 IGRSKISLTIDGV
+422 
-435 TYSNI
+435 
-440 SVDKNGNWS
+440 
-449 FKLPVELSPGY
+449 
-460 IYHYTVNASDFVG
+460 
-473 NTNSYTSFIK
+473 
-483 TSPLSGSL
+483 
-491 DIDSITGQ
+491 
-499 NSIIE
+499 
-504 TSNKLPTLSGTAT
+504 
-517 IGSELVININNTSQ
+517 
-531 KVSVDS
+531 
-537 STGAW
+537 
-542 TYKVTESL
+542 
-550 GDGKHTFTLVEKNK
+550 
-564 NGKIN
+564 
-569 TFNGYFIVDTR
+569 
-580 APELT
+580 
-585 ASISGIKDGKIH
+585 
-597 DPNVVFIGKTEPR
+597 
-610 ALVTISVLGGT
+610 
-621 YQTKADNKGDWSYPL
+621 
-636 NNKELSVNQTINY
+636 
-649 SVIASNA
+649 
-656 AGNRSKASGSFYI
+656 
-669 DTINLTVGIDD
+669 
-680 QNSSKDKD
+680 
-688 VVTNNNKPIFSG
+688 
-700 VTENDSNVS
+700 
-709 LKINNDMYSTKADQY
+709 
-724 GHWSIELQ
+724 
-732 KELPDDTYTYTVTVN
+732 
-747 KGDKMNYISDK
+747 
-758 ITIDTVAL
+758 
-766 PTHINPVNDF
+766 
-776 DSHIHHD
+776 
-783 SYYTNTNQPTLTG
+783 
-796 ISEPH
+796 
-801 AKIILNINNNTSETM
+801 
-816 ADENGNWE
+816 
-824 LKTVSLKEGNTENN
+824 
-838 YSIKII
+838 
-844 DRAGNISEEVTGQII
+844 
-859 FDNTPPE
+859 
-866 LNNVSIHHQ
+866 
-875 DSDNQLVTLSGKTKS
+875 
-890 NSMIVLSCDDNND
+890 
-903 YSTRAN
+903 
-909 NEGEWMLKTYN
+909 
-920 RKDESYN
+920 
-927 IKVIDQAG
+927 
-935 NESEWVIKTPASDT
+935 
-949 TTIVPEKVE
+949 
-958 IIDTHNIQ
+958 
-966 NDSMNIIAAEIPPSE
+966 
-981 NGVHSQYSADV
+981 
-992 GIEHHNELSL
+992 

>member
-1 VTQHQDEVVAQH
+1 MKSVSVTNFDYENTRVAKLKVSGFDIIITDSHGEKTRIIDGLPGILTGELKLQNENGKDIDSTEIINSIDASRLGLDVSVLGSLLNGNDVIPPQEKIDEKTPHNETNEDATHKALEALSAENKELKEKLSKSHQQPKNEENIKIQVEIAEQKINEDTAAFQESNSPTLSVDNRPKKKILLLDDSGSSSSSLPPIKIYIHQDEIVA
-13 QDEVVAQHQDEVV
+13 
-26 AQHQDEVVAQHQDEV
+26 
-41 VTQHQDEVVTQHQD
+41 QHQD

-499 NSIIE
+499 N
-504 TSNKLPTLSGTAT
+504 
-517 IGSELVININNTSQ
+517 
-531 KVSVDS
+531 
-537 STGAW
+537 
-542 TYKVTESL
+542 
-550 GDGKHTFTLVEKNK
+550 
-564 NGKIN
+564 
-569 TFNGYFIVDTR
+569 
-580 APELT
+580 
-585 ASISGIKDGKIH
+585 
-597 DPNVVFIGKTEPR
+597 
-610 ALVTISVLGGT
+610 
-621 YQTKADNKGDWSYPL
+621 
-636 NNKELSVNQTINY
+636 
-649 SVIASNA
+649 
-656 AGNRSKASGSFYI
+656 
-669 DTINLTVGIDD
+669 
-680 QNSSKDKD
+680 
-688 VVTNNNKPIFSG
+688 
-700 VTENDSNVS
+700 
-709 LKINNDMYSTKADQY
+709 
-724 GHWSIELQ
+724 
-732 KELPDDTYTYTVTVN
+732 
-747 KGDKMNYISDK
+747 
-758 ITIDTVAL
+758 
-766 PTHINPVNDF
+766 
-776 DSHIHHD
+776 
-783 SYYTNTNQPTLTG
+783 
-796 ISEPH
+796 
-801 AKIILNINNNTSETM
+801 
-816 ADENGNWE
+816 
-824 LKTVSLKEGNTENN
+824 
-838 YSIKII
+838 
-844 DRAGNISEEVTGQII
+844 
-859 FDNTPPE
+859 
-866 LNNVSIHHQ
+866 
-875 DSDNQLVTLSGKTKS
+875 
-890 NSMIVLSCDDNND
+890 
-903 YSTRAN
+903 
-909 NEGEWMLKTYN
+909 
-920 RKDESYN
+920 
-927 IKVIDQAG
+927 
-935 NESEWVIKTPASDT
+935 
-949 TTIVPEKVE
+949 
-958 IIDTHNIQ
+958 
-966 NDSMNIIAAEIPPSE
+966 
-981 NGVHSQYSADV
+981 
-992 GIEHHNELSL
+992 

>member
-1 VTQHQDEVVAQH
+1 MKSVSVTNFDYENTRVAKLKVSGFDIIITDSHGEKTRIIDGLPGILTGELKLQNENGKDIDSTEIINSIDASRLGLDVSVLGSLLNGNDVIPPQEKIDEKTPHNETNEDATHKALEALSAENKELKEKLSKSHQQPKNEENIKIQVEIAEQKINEDTAAFQESNSPTLSVDNRPKKKILLLDDSGSSSSSLPPIKIYIHQDEIVAQHQDEVVTQHQDEVVAQH

-26 AQHQDEVVAQHQDEV
+26 AQHQDEVVA
-41 VTQHQDEVVTQHQD
+41 
-55 EVVTQHQDEV
+55 
-65 VTQHQDEVVAQ
+65 
-76 HQDEVVA
+76 
-83 QHQDEVVTQAK
+83 QAK

-473 NTNSYTSFIK
+473 NTNSYT
-483 TSPLSGSL
+483 
-491 DIDSITGQ
+491 
-499 NSIIE
+499 
-504 TSNKLPTLSGTAT
+504 
-517 IGSELVININNTSQ
+517 
-531 KVSVDS
+531 
-537 STGAW
+537 
-542 TYKVTESL
+542 
-550 GDGKHTFTLVEKNK
+550 
-564 NGKIN
+564 
-569 TFNGYFIVDTR
+569 
-580 APELT
+580 
-585 ASISGIKDGKIH
+585 
-597 DPNVVFIGKTEPR
+597 
-610 ALVTISVLGGT
+610 
-621 YQTKADNKGDWSYPL
+621 
-636 NNKELSVNQTINY
+636 
-649 SVIASNA
+649 
-656 AGNRSKASGSFYI
+656 
-669 DTINLTVGIDD
+669 
-680 QNSSKDKD
+680 
-688 VVTNNNKPIFSG
+688 
-700 VTENDSNVS
+700 
-709 LKINNDMYSTKADQY
+709 
-724 GHWSIELQ
+724 
-732 KELPDDTYTYTVTVN
+732 
-747 KGDKMNYISDK
+747 
-758 ITIDTVAL
+758 
-766 PTHINPVNDF
+766 
-776 DSHIHHD
+776 
-783 SYYTNTNQPTLTG
+783 
-796 ISEPH
+796 
-801 AKIILNINNNTSETM
+801 
-816 ADENGNWE
+816 
-824 LKTVSLKEGNTENN
+824 
-838 YSIKII
+838 
-844 DRAGNISEEVTGQII
+844 
-859 FDNTPPE
+859 
-866 LNNVSIHHQ
+866 
-875 DSDNQLVTLSGKTKS
+875 
-890 NSMIVLSCDDNND
+890 
-903 YSTRAN
+903 
-909 NEGEWMLKTYN
+909 
-920 RKDESYN
+920 
-927 IKVIDQAG
+927 
-935 NESEWVIKTPASDT
+935 
-949 TTIVPEKVE
+949 
-958 IIDTHNIQ
+958 
-966 NDSMNIIAAEIPPSE
+966 
-981 NGVHSQYSADV
+981 
-992 GIEHHNELSL
+992 

>member
-1 VTQHQDEVVAQH
+1 MKSVSVTNFDYENTRVAKLKVSGFDIIITDSHGEKTRIIDGLPGILTGELKLQNENGKDIDSTEIINSIDASRLGLDVSVLGSLLNGNDVIPPQEKIDEKTPHNETNEDATHKALEALSAENKELKEKLSKSHQQPKNEENIKIQVEIAEQKINEDTAAFQESNSPTLSVDNRPKKKILLLDDSGSSSSSLPPIKIYIHQDEI
-13 QDEVVAQHQDEVV
+13 
-26 AQHQDEVVAQHQDEV
+26 VAQHQDEV
-41 VTQHQDEVVTQHQD
+41 VTQHQDEVVA
-55 EVVTQHQDEV
+55 
-65 VTQHQDEVVAQ
+65 QHQDEVVAQ

-407 TLTGKISSARLSPDM
+407 TLTGKISSARLSP
-422 IGRSKISLTIDGV
+422 
-435 TYSNI
+435 
-440 SVDKNGNWS
+440 
-449 FKLPVELSPGY
+449 
-460 IYHYTVNASDFVG
+460 
-473 NTNSYTSFIK
+473 
-483 TSPLSGSL
+483 
-491 DIDSITGQ
+491 
-499 NSIIE
+499 
-504 TSNKLPTLSGTAT
+504 
-517 IGSELVININNTSQ
+517 
-531 KVSVDS
+531 
-537 STGAW
+537 
-542 TYKVTESL
+542 
-550 GDGKHTFTLVEKNK
+550 
-564 NGKIN
+564 
-569 TFNGYFIVDTR
+569 
-580 APELT
+580 
-585 ASISGIKDGKIH
+585 
-597 DPNVVFIGKTEPR
+597 
-610 ALVTISVLGGT
+610 
-621 YQTKADNKGDWSYPL
+621 
-636 NNKELSVNQTINY
+636 
-649 SVIASNA
+649 
-656 AGNRSKASGSFYI
+656 
-669 DTINLTVGIDD
+669 
-680 QNSSKDKD
+680 
-688 VVTNNNKPIFSG
+688 
-700 VTENDSNVS
+700 
-709 LKINNDMYSTKADQY
+709 
-724 GHWSIELQ
+724 
-732 KELPDDTYTYTVTVN
+732 
-747 KGDKMNYISDK
+747 
-758 ITIDTVAL
+758 
-766 PTHINPVNDF
+766 
-776 DSHIHHD
+776 
-783 SYYTNTNQPTLTG
+783 
-796 ISEPH
+796 
-801 AKIILNINNNTSETM
+801 
-816 ADENGNWE
+816 
-824 LKTVSLKEGNTENN
+824 
-838 YSIKII
+838 
-844 DRAGNISEEVTGQII
+844 
-859 FDNTPPE
+859 
-866 LNNVSIHHQ
+866 
-875 DSDNQLVTLSGKTKS
+875 
-890 NSMIVLSCDDNND
+890 
-903 YSTRAN
+903 
-909 NEGEWMLKTYN
+909 
-920 RKDESYN
+920 
-927 IKVIDQAG
+927 
-935 NESEWVIKTPASDT
+935 
-949 TTIVPEKVE
+949 
-958 IIDTHNIQ
+958 
-966 NDSMNIIAAEIPPSE
+966 
-981 NGVHSQYSADV
+981 
-992 GIEHHNELSL
+992 

>member
-1 VTQHQDEVVAQH
+1 MKSVSVTNFDYENTRVAKLKVSGFDIIITDSHGEKTRIIDGLPGILTGELKLQNENGKDIDSTEIINSIDASRLGLDVSVLGSLLNGNDVIPPQEKIDEKTPHNETNEDATHKALEALSAENKELKEKLSKSHQQPKNEENIKIQVEIAEQKINEDTAAFQESNSPTLSVDNRPKKKILLLDDSGSSSSSLPPIKIYIHQDEIVAQHQDEVVTQHQDEVVAQH

-621 YQTKADNKGDWSYPL
+621 
-636 NNKELSVNQTINY
+636 
-649 SVIASNA
+649 
-656 AGNRSKASGSFYI
+656 
-669 DTINLTVGIDD
+669 
-680 QNSSKDKD
+680 
-688 VVTNNNKPIFSG
+688 
-700 VTENDSNVS
+700 
-709 LKINNDMYSTKADQY
+709 
-724 GHWSIELQ
+724 
-732 KELPDDTYTYTVTVN
+732 
-747 KGDKMNYISDK
+747 
-758 ITIDTVAL
+758 
-766 PTHINPVNDF
+766 
-776 DSHIHHD
+776 
-783 SYYTNTNQPTLTG
+783 
-796 ISEPH
+796 
-801 AKIILNINNNTSETM
+801 
-816 ADENGNWE
+816 
-824 LKTVSLKEGNTENN
+824 
-838 YSIKII
+838 
-844 DRAGNISEEVTGQII
+844 
-859 FDNTPPE
+859 
-866 LNNVSIHHQ
+866 
-875 DSDNQLVTLSGKTKS
+875 
-890 NSMIVLSCDDNND
+890 
-903 YSTRAN
+903 
-909 NEGEWMLKTYN
+909 
-920 RKDESYN
+920 
-927 IKVIDQAG
+927 
-935 NESEWVIKTPASDT
+935 
-949 TTIVPEKVE
+949 
-958 IIDTHNIQ
+958 
-966 NDSMNIIAAEIPPSE
+966 
-981 NGVHSQYSADV
+981 
-992 GIEHHNELSL
+992 

>member
-1 VTQHQDEVVAQH
+1 MKSVSVTNFDYENTRVAKLKVSGFDIIITDSHGEKTRIIDGLPGILTGELKLQNENGKDIDSTEIINSIDASRLGLDVSVLGSLLNGNDVIPPQEKIDEKTPHNETNEDATHKALEALSAENKELKEKLSKSHQQPKNEENIKIQVEIAEQKINEDTAAFQESNSPTLSVDNRPKKKILLLDDSGSSSSSLPPIKIYIHQDEIVA
-13 QDEVVAQHQDEVV
+13 
-26 AQHQDEVVAQHQDEV
+26 
-41 VTQHQDEVVTQHQD
+41 QHQD

-386 DLSPDSDTGIHG
+386 
-398 DKITNNLSP
+398 
-407 TLTGKISSARLSPDM
+407 
-422 IGRSKISLTIDGV
+422 
-435 TYSNI
+435 
-440 SVDKNGNWS
+440 
-449 FKLPVELSPGY
+449 
-460 IYHYTVNASDFVG
+460 
-473 NTNSYTSFIK
+473 
-483 TSPLSGSL
+483 
-491 DIDSITGQ
+491 
-499 NSIIE
+499 
-504 TSNKLPTLSGTAT
+504 
-517 IGSELVININNTSQ
+517 
-531 KVSVDS
+531 
-537 STGAW
+537 
-542 TYKVTESL
+542 
-550 GDGKHTFTLVEKNK
+550 
-564 NGKIN
+564 
-569 TFNGYFIVDTR
+569 
-580 APELT
+580 
-585 ASISGIKDGKIH
+585 
-597 DPNVVFIGKTEPR
+597 
-610 ALVTISVLGGT
+610 
-621 YQTKADNKGDWSYPL
+621 
-636 NNKELSVNQTINY
+636 
-649 SVIASNA
+649 
-656 AGNRSKASGSFYI
+656 
-669 DTINLTVGIDD
+669 
-680 QNSSKDKD
+680 
-688 VVTNNNKPIFSG
+688 
-700 VTENDSNVS
+700 
-709 LKINNDMYSTKADQY
+709 
-724 GHWSIELQ
+724 
-732 KELPDDTYTYTVTVN
+732 
-747 KGDKMNYISDK
+747 
-758 ITIDTVAL
+758 
-766 PTHINPVNDF
+766 
-776 DSHIHHD
+776 
-783 SYYTNTNQPTLTG
+783 
-796 ISEPH
+796 
-801 AKIILNINNNTSETM
+801 
-816 ADENGNWE
+816 
-824 LKTVSLKEGNTENN
+824 
-838 YSIKII
+838 
-844 DRAGNISEEVTGQII
+844 
-859 FDNTPPE
+859 
-866 LNNVSIHHQ
+866 
-875 DSDNQLVTLSGKTKS
+875 
-890 NSMIVLSCDDNND
+890 
-903 YSTRAN
+903 
-909 NEGEWMLKTYN
+909 
-920 RKDESYN
+920 
-927 IKVIDQAG
+927 
-935 NESEWVIKTPASDT
+935 
-949 TTIVPEKVE
+949 
-958 IIDTHNIQ
+958 
-966 NDSMNIIAAEIPPSE
+966 
-981 NGVHSQYSADV
+981 
-992 GIEHHNELSL
+992 

>member
-1 VTQHQDEVVAQH
+1 MKSVSVTNFDYENTRVAKLKVSGFDIIITDSHGEKTRIIDGLPGILTGELKLQNENGKDIDSTEIINSIDASRLGLDVSVLGSLLNGNDVIPPQEKIDEKTPHNETNEDATHKALEALSAENKELKEKLSKSHQQPKNEENIKIQVEIAEQKINEDTAAFQESNSPTLSVDNRPKKKILLLDDSGSSSSSLPPIKIYIHQDEIVA
-13 QDEVVAQHQDEVV
+13 
-26 AQHQDEVVAQHQDEV
+26 
-41 VTQHQDEVVTQHQD
+41 
-55 EVVTQHQDEV
+55 QHQDEV

-636 NNKELSVNQTINY
+636 NNKELSV
-649 SVIASNA
+649 
-656 AGNRSKASGSFYI
+656 
-669 DTINLTVGIDD
+669 
-680 QNSSKDKD
+680 
-688 VVTNNNKPIFSG
+688 
-700 VTENDSNVS
+700 
-709 LKINNDMYSTKADQY
+709 
-724 GHWSIELQ
+724 
-732 KELPDDTYTYTVTVN
+732 
-747 KGDKMNYISDK
+747 
-758 ITIDTVAL
+758 
-766 PTHINPVNDF
+766 
-776 DSHIHHD
+776 
-783 SYYTNTNQPTLTG
+783 
-796 ISEPH
+796 
-801 AKIILNINNNTSETM
+801 
-816 ADENGNWE
+816 
-824 LKTVSLKEGNTENN
+824 
-838 YSIKII
+838 
-844 DRAGNISEEVTGQII
+844 
-859 FDNTPPE
+859 
-866 LNNVSIHHQ
+866 
-875 DSDNQLVTLSGKTKS
+875 
-890 NSMIVLSCDDNND
+890 
-903 YSTRAN
+903 
-909 NEGEWMLKTYN
+909 
-920 RKDESYN
+920 
-927 IKVIDQAG
+927 
-935 NESEWVIKTPASDT
+935 
-949 TTIVPEKVE
+949 
-958 IIDTHNIQ
+958 
-966 NDSMNIIAAEIPPSE
+966 
-981 NGVHSQYSADV
+981 
-992 GIEHHNELSL
+992 

>member
-1 VTQHQDEVVAQH
+1 MKSVSVTNFDYENTRVAKLKVSGFDIIITDSHGEKTRIIDGLPGILTGELKLQNENGKDIDSTEIINSIDASRLGLDVSVLGSLLNGNDVIPPQEKIDEKTPHNETNEDATHKALEALSAENKELKEKLSKSHQQPKNEENIKIQVEIAEQKINEDTAAFQESNSPTLSVDNRPKKKILLLDDSGSSSSSLPPIKIYIHQDEIVAQHQDEVVTQH

-621 YQTKADNKGDWSYPL
+621 YQTK
-636 NNKELSVNQTINY
+636 
-649 SVIASNA
+649 
-656 AGNRSKASGSFYI
+656 
-669 DTINLTVGIDD
+669 
-680 QNSSKDKD
+680 
-688 VVTNNNKPIFSG
+688 
-700 VTENDSNVS
+700 
-709 LKINNDMYSTKADQY
+709 
-724 GHWSIELQ
+724 
-732 KELPDDTYTYTVTVN
+732 
-747 KGDKMNYISDK
+747 
-758 ITIDTVAL
+758 
-766 PTHINPVNDF
+766 
-776 DSHIHHD
+776 
-783 SYYTNTNQPTLTG
+783 
-796 ISEPH
+796 
-801 AKIILNINNNTSETM
+801 
-816 ADENGNWE
+816 
-824 LKTVSLKEGNTENN
+824 
-838 YSIKII
+838 
-844 DRAGNISEEVTGQII
+844 
-859 FDNTPPE
+859 
-866 LNNVSIHHQ
+866 
-875 DSDNQLVTLSGKTKS
+875 
-890 NSMIVLSCDDNND
+890 
-903 YSTRAN
+903 
-909 NEGEWMLKTYN
+909 
-920 RKDESYN
+920 
-927 IKVIDQAG
+927 
-935 NESEWVIKTPASDT
+935 
-949 TTIVPEKVE
+949 
-958 IIDTHNIQ
+958 
-966 NDSMNIIAAEIPPSE
+966 
-981 NGVHSQYSADV
+981 
-992 GIEHHNELSL
+992 

>member
-1 VTQHQDEVVAQH
+1 MKSVSVTNFDYENTRVAKLKVSGFDIIITDSHGEKTRIIDGLPGILTGELKLQNENGKDIDSTEIINSIDASRLGLDVSVLGSLLNGNDVIPPQEKIDEKTPHNETNEDATHKALEALSAENKELKEKLSKSHQQPKNEENIKIQVEIAEQKINEDTAAFQESNSPTLSVDNRPKKKILLLDDSGSSSSSLPPIKIYIHQDEIVAQHQDEVVTQHQDEVVAQH

-656 AGNRSKASGSFYI
+656 AGNRSKASGSFY
-669 DTINLTVGIDD
+669 
-680 QNSSKDKD
+680 
-688 VVTNNNKPIFSG
+688 
-700 VTENDSNVS
+700 
-709 LKINNDMYSTKADQY
+709 
-724 GHWSIELQ
+724 
-732 KELPDDTYTYTVTVN
+732 
-747 KGDKMNYISDK
+747 
-758 ITIDTVAL
+758 
-766 PTHINPVNDF
+766 
-776 DSHIHHD
+776 
-783 SYYTNTNQPTLTG
+783 
-796 ISEPH
+796 
-801 AKIILNINNNTSETM
+801 
-816 ADENGNWE
+816 
-824 LKTVSLKEGNTENN
+824 
-838 YSIKII
+838 
-844 DRAGNISEEVTGQII
+844 
-859 FDNTPPE
+859 
-866 LNNVSIHHQ
+866 
-875 DSDNQLVTLSGKTKS
+875 
-890 NSMIVLSCDDNND
+890 
-903 YSTRAN
+903 
-909 NEGEWMLKTYN
+909 
-920 RKDESYN
+920 
-927 IKVIDQAG
+927 
-935 NESEWVIKTPASDT
+935 
-949 TTIVPEKVE
+949 
-958 IIDTHNIQ
+958 
-966 NDSMNIIAAEIPPSE
+966 
-981 NGVHSQYSADV
+981 
-992 GIEHHNELSL
+992 

>member
-1 VTQHQDEVVAQH
+1 MKSVSVTNFDYENTRVAKLKVSGFDIIITDSHGEKTRIIDGLPGILTGELKLQNENGKDIDSTEIINSIDASRLGLDVSVLGSLLNGNDVIPPQEKIDEKTPHNETNEDATHKALEALSAENKELKEKLSKSHQQPKNEENIKIQVEIAEQKINEDTAAFQESNSPTLSVDNRPKKKILLLDDSGSSSSSLPPIKIYIHQDEIVAQHQDEVVTQHQDEVVAQH

-669 DTINLTVGIDD
+669 DTI
-680 QNSSKDKD
+680 
-688 VVTNNNKPIFSG
+688 
-700 VTENDSNVS
+700 
-709 LKINNDMYSTKADQY
+709 
-724 GHWSIELQ
+724 
-732 KELPDDTYTYTVTVN
+732 
-747 KGDKMNYISDK
+747 
-758 ITIDTVAL
+758 
-766 PTHINPVNDF
+766 
-776 DSHIHHD
+776 
-783 SYYTNTNQPTLTG
+783 
-796 ISEPH
+796 
-801 AKIILNINNNTSETM
+801 
-816 ADENGNWE
+816 
-824 LKTVSLKEGNTENN
+824 
-838 YSIKII
+838 
-844 DRAGNISEEVTGQII
+844 
-859 FDNTPPE
+859 
-866 LNNVSIHHQ
+866 
-875 DSDNQLVTLSGKTKS
+875 
-890 NSMIVLSCDDNND
+890 
-903 YSTRAN
+903 
-909 NEGEWMLKTYN
+909 
-920 RKDESYN
+920 
-927 IKVIDQAG
+927 
-935 NESEWVIKTPASDT
+935 
-949 TTIVPEKVE
+949 
-958 IIDTHNIQ
+958 
-966 NDSMNIIAAEIPPSE
+966 
-981 NGVHSQYSADV
+981 
-992 GIEHHNELSL
+992 

>member
-1 VTQHQDEVVAQH
+1 MKSVSVTNFDYENTRVAKLKVSGFDIIITDSHGEKTRIIDGLPGILTGELKLQNENGKDIDSTEIINSIDASRLGLDVSVLGSLLNGNDVIPPQEKIDEKTPHNETNEDATHKALEALSAENKELKEKLSKSHQQPKNEENIKIQVEIAEQKINEDTAAFQESNSPTLSVDNRPKKKILLLDDSGSSSSSLPPIKIYIHQDEI
-13 QDEVVAQHQDEVV
+13 
-26 AQHQDEVVAQHQDEV
+26 VAQHQDEV
-41 VTQHQDEVVTQHQD
+41 VT
-55 EVVTQHQDEV
+55 
-65 VTQHQDEVVAQ
+65 Q

-636 NNKELSVNQTINY
+636 N
-649 SVIASNA
+649 
-656 AGNRSKASGSFYI
+656 
-669 DTINLTVGIDD
+669 
-680 QNSSKDKD
+680 
-688 VVTNNNKPIFSG
+688 
-700 VTENDSNVS
+700 
-709 LKINNDMYSTKADQY
+709 
-724 GHWSIELQ
+724 
-732 KELPDDTYTYTVTVN
+732 
-747 KGDKMNYISDK
+747 
-758 ITIDTVAL
+758 
-766 PTHINPVNDF
+766 
-776 DSHIHHD
+776 
-783 SYYTNTNQPTLTG
+783 
-796 ISEPH
+796 
-801 AKIILNINNNTSETM
+801 
-816 ADENGNWE
+816 
-824 LKTVSLKEGNTENN
+824 
-838 YSIKII
+838 
-844 DRAGNISEEVTGQII
+844 
-859 FDNTPPE
+859 
-866 LNNVSIHHQ
+866 
-875 DSDNQLVTLSGKTKS
+875 
-890 NSMIVLSCDDNND
+890 
-903 YSTRAN
+903 
-909 NEGEWMLKTYN
+909 
-920 RKDESYN
+920 
-927 IKVIDQAG
+927 
-935 NESEWVIKTPASDT
+935 
-949 TTIVPEKVE
+949 
-958 IIDTHNIQ
+958 
-966 NDSMNIIAAEIPPSE
+966 
-981 NGVHSQYSADV
+981 
-992 GIEHHNELSL
+992 

>member
-1 VTQHQDEVVAQH
+1 MKSVSVTNFDYENTRVAKLKVSGFDIIITDSHGEKTRIIDGLPGILTGELKLQNENGKDIDSTEIINSIDASRLGLDVSVLGSLLNGNDVIPPQEKIDEKTPHNETNEDATHKALEALSAENKELKEKLSKSHQQPKNEENIKIQVEIAEQKINEDTAAFQESNSPTLSVDNRPKKKILLLDDSGSSSSSLPPIKIYIHQDEIVAQHQDEVVTQHQDEVVAQH
-13 QDEVVAQHQDEVV
+13 QDEVVA
-26 AQHQDEVVAQHQDEV
+26 
-41 VTQHQDEVVTQHQD
+41 
-55 EVVTQHQDEV
+55 QHQDEV

-449 FKLPVELSPGY
+449 FKLPVELSP
-460 IYHYTVNASDFVG
+460 
-473 NTNSYTSFIK
+473 
-483 TSPLSGSL
+483 
-491 DIDSITGQ
+491 
-499 NSIIE
+499 
-504 TSNKLPTLSGTAT
+504 
-517 IGSELVININNTSQ
+517 
-531 KVSVDS
+531 
-537 STGAW
+537 
-542 TYKVTESL
+542 
-550 GDGKHTFTLVEKNK
+550 
-564 NGKIN
+564 
-569 TFNGYFIVDTR
+569 
-580 APELT
+580 
-585 ASISGIKDGKIH
+585 
-597 DPNVVFIGKTEPR
+597 
-610 ALVTISVLGGT
+610 
-621 YQTKADNKGDWSYPL
+621 
-636 NNKELSVNQTINY
+636 
-649 SVIASNA
+649 
-656 AGNRSKASGSFYI
+656 
-669 DTINLTVGIDD
+669 
-680 QNSSKDKD
+680 
-688 VVTNNNKPIFSG
+688 
-700 VTENDSNVS
+700 
-709 LKINNDMYSTKADQY
+709 
-724 GHWSIELQ
+724 
-732 KELPDDTYTYTVTVN
+732 
-747 KGDKMNYISDK
+747 
-758 ITIDTVAL
+758 
-766 PTHINPVNDF
+766 
-776 DSHIHHD
+776 
-783 SYYTNTNQPTLTG
+783 
-796 ISEPH
+796 
-801 AKIILNINNNTSETM
+801 
-816 ADENGNWE
+816 
-824 LKTVSLKEGNTENN
+824 
-838 YSIKII
+838 
-844 DRAGNISEEVTGQII
+844 
-859 FDNTPPE
+859 
-866 LNNVSIHHQ
+866 
-875 DSDNQLVTLSGKTKS
+875 
-890 NSMIVLSCDDNND
+890 
-903 YSTRAN
+903 
-909 NEGEWMLKTYN
+909 
-920 RKDESYN
+920 
-927 IKVIDQAG
+927 
-935 NESEWVIKTPASDT
+935 
-949 TTIVPEKVE
+949 
-958 IIDTHNIQ
+958 
-966 NDSMNIIAAEIPPSE
+966 
-981 NGVHSQYSADV
+981 
-992 GIEHHNELSL
+992 

>member
-1 VTQHQDEVVAQH
+1 MKSVSVTNFDYENTRVAKLKVSGFDIIITDSHGEKTRIIDGLPGILTGELKLQNENGKDIDSTEIINSIDASRLGLDVSVLGSLLNGNDVIPPQEKIDEKTPHNETNEDATHKALEALSAENKELKEKLSKSHQQPKNEENIKIQVEIAEQKINEDTAAFQESNSPTLSVDNRPKKKILLLDDSGSSSSSLPPIKIYIHQDEIVAQHQDEVVTQHQDEVVAQH

-700 VTENDSNVS
+700 VTEN
-709 LKINNDMYSTKADQY
+709 
-724 GHWSIELQ
+724 
-732 KELPDDTYTYTVTVN
+732 
-747 KGDKMNYISDK
+747 
-758 ITIDTVAL
+758 
-766 PTHINPVNDF
+766 
-776 DSHIHHD
+776 
-783 SYYTNTNQPTLTG
+783 
-796 ISEPH
+796 
-801 AKIILNINNNTSETM
+801 
-816 ADENGNWE
+816 
-824 LKTVSLKEGNTENN
+824 
-838 YSIKII
+838 
-844 DRAGNISEEVTGQII
+844 
-859 FDNTPPE
+859 
-866 LNNVSIHHQ
+866 
-875 DSDNQLVTLSGKTKS
+875 
-890 NSMIVLSCDDNND
+890 
-903 YSTRAN
+903 
-909 NEGEWMLKTYN
+909 
-920 RKDESYN
+920 
-927 IKVIDQAG
+927 
-935 NESEWVIKTPASDT
+935 
-949 TTIVPEKVE
+949 
-958 IIDTHNIQ
+958 
-966 NDSMNIIAAEIPPSE
+966 
-981 NGVHSQYSADV
+981 
-992 GIEHHNELSL
+992 

>member
-1 VTQHQDEVVAQH
+1 MKSVSVTNFDYENTRVAKLKVSGFDIIITDSHGEKTRIIDGLPGILTGELKLQNENGKDIDSTEIINSIDASRLGLDVSVLGSLLNGNDVIPPQEKIDEKTPHNETNEDATHKALEALSAENKELKEKLSKSHQQPKNEENIKIQVEIAEQKINEDTAAFQESNSPTLSVDNRPKKKILLLDDSGSSSSSLPPIKIYIHQDEIVAQHQDEVVAQH

-26 AQHQDEVVAQHQDEV
+26 AQHQDEVVAQHQDEVVTQHQDEV

-621 YQTKADNKGDWSYPL
+621 YQT
-636 NNKELSVNQTINY
+636 
-649 SVIASNA
+649 
-656 AGNRSKASGSFYI
+656 
-669 DTINLTVGIDD
+669 
-680 QNSSKDKD
+680 
-688 VVTNNNKPIFSG
+688 
-700 VTENDSNVS
+700 
-709 LKINNDMYSTKADQY
+709 
-724 GHWSIELQ
+724 
-732 KELPDDTYTYTVTVN
+732 
-747 KGDKMNYISDK
+747 
-758 ITIDTVAL
+758 
-766 PTHINPVNDF
+766 
-776 DSHIHHD
+776 
-783 SYYTNTNQPTLTG
+783 
-796 ISEPH
+796 
-801 AKIILNINNNTSETM
+801 
-816 ADENGNWE
+816 
-824 LKTVSLKEGNTENN
+824 
-838 YSIKII
+838 
-844 DRAGNISEEVTGQII
+844 
-859 FDNTPPE
+859 
-866 LNNVSIHHQ
+866 
-875 DSDNQLVTLSGKTKS
+875 
-890 NSMIVLSCDDNND
+890 
-903 YSTRAN
+903 
-909 NEGEWMLKTYN
+909 
-920 RKDESYN
+920 
-927 IKVIDQAG
+927 
-935 NESEWVIKTPASDT
+935 
-949 TTIVPEKVE
+949 
-958 IIDTHNIQ
+958 
-966 NDSMNIIAAEIPPSE
+966 
-981 NGVHSQYSADV
+981 
-992 GIEHHNELSL
+992 

>member
-1 VTQHQDEVVAQH
+1 MKSVSVTNFDYENTRVAKLKVSGFDIIITDSHGEKTRIIDGLPGILTGELKLQNENGKDIDSTEIINSIDASRLGLDVSVLGSLLNGNDVIPPQEKIDEKTPHNETNEDATHKALEALSAENKELKEKLSKSHQQPKNEENIKIQVEIAEQKINEDTAAFQESNSPTLSVDNRPKKKILLLDDSGSSSSSLPPIKIYIHQDEIVA
-13 QDEVVAQHQDEVV
+13 
-26 AQHQDEVVAQHQDEV
+26 
-41 VTQHQDEVVTQHQD
+41 
-55 EVVTQHQDEV
+55 
-65 VTQHQDEVVAQ
+65 QHQDEVVAQ

-504 TSNKLPTLSGTAT
+504 TSNKLPTLSG
-517 IGSELVININNTSQ
+517 
-531 KVSVDS
+531 
-537 STGAW
+537 
-542 TYKVTESL
+542 
-550 GDGKHTFTLVEKNK
+550 
-564 NGKIN
+564 
-569 TFNGYFIVDTR
+569 
-580 APELT
+580 
-585 ASISGIKDGKIH
+585 
-597 DPNVVFIGKTEPR
+597 
-610 ALVTISVLGGT
+610 
-621 YQTKADNKGDWSYPL
+621 
-636 NNKELSVNQTINY
+636 
-649 SVIASNA
+649 
-656 AGNRSKASGSFYI
+656 
-669 DTINLTVGIDD
+669 
-680 QNSSKDKD
+680 
-688 VVTNNNKPIFSG
+688 
-700 VTENDSNVS
+700 
-709 LKINNDMYSTKADQY
+709 
-724 GHWSIELQ
+724 
-732 KELPDDTYTYTVTVN
+732 
-747 KGDKMNYISDK
+747 
-758 ITIDTVAL
+758 
-766 PTHINPVNDF
+766 
-776 DSHIHHD
+776 
-783 SYYTNTNQPTLTG
+783 
-796 ISEPH
+796 
-801 AKIILNINNNTSETM
+801 
-816 ADENGNWE
+816 
-824 LKTVSLKEGNTENN
+824 
-838 YSIKII
+838 
-844 DRAGNISEEVTGQII
+844 
-859 FDNTPPE
+859 
-866 LNNVSIHHQ
+866 
-875 DSDNQLVTLSGKTKS
+875 
-890 NSMIVLSCDDNND
+890 
-903 YSTRAN
+903 
-909 NEGEWMLKTYN
+909 
-920 RKDESYN
+920 
-927 IKVIDQAG
+927 
-935 NESEWVIKTPASDT
+935 
-949 TTIVPEKVE
+949 
-958 IIDTHNIQ
+958 
-966 NDSMNIIAAEIPPSE
+966 
-981 NGVHSQYSADV
+981 
-992 GIEHHNELSL
+992 

>member
-1 VTQHQDEVVAQH
+1 MKSVSVTNFDYENTRVAKLKVSGFDIIITDSHGEKTRIIDGLPGILTGELKLQNENGKDIDSTEIINSIDASRLGLDVSVLGSLLNGNDVIPPQEKIDEKTPHNETNEDATHKALEALSAENKELKEKLSKSHQQPKNEENIKIQVEIAEQKINEDTAAFQESNSPTLSVDNRPKKKILLLDDSGSSSSSLPPIKIYIHQDEIVAQHQDEVVTQHQDEVVAQH

-636 NNKELSVNQTINY
+636 NNKELSVN
-649 SVIASNA
+649 
-656 AGNRSKASGSFYI
+656 
-669 DTINLTVGIDD
+669 
-680 QNSSKDKD
+680 
-688 VVTNNNKPIFSG
+688 
-700 VTENDSNVS
+700 
-709 LKINNDMYSTKADQY
+709 
-724 GHWSIELQ
+724 
-732 KELPDDTYTYTVTVN
+732 
-747 KGDKMNYISDK
+747 
-758 ITIDTVAL
+758 
-766 PTHINPVNDF
+766 
-776 DSHIHHD
+776 
-783 SYYTNTNQPTLTG
+783 
-796 ISEPH
+796 
-801 AKIILNINNNTSETM
+801 
-816 ADENGNWE
+816 
-824 LKTVSLKEGNTENN
+824 
-838 YSIKII
+838 
-844 DRAGNISEEVTGQII
+844 
-859 FDNTPPE
+859 
-866 LNNVSIHHQ
+866 
-875 DSDNQLVTLSGKTKS
+875 
-890 NSMIVLSCDDNND
+890 
-903 YSTRAN
+903 
-909 NEGEWMLKTYN
+909 
-920 RKDESYN
+920 
-927 IKVIDQAG
+927 
-935 NESEWVIKTPASDT
+935 
-949 TTIVPEKVE
+949 
-958 IIDTHNIQ
+958 
-966 NDSMNIIAAEIPPSE
+966 
-981 NGVHSQYSADV
+981 
-992 GIEHHNELSL
+992 

>member
-1 VTQHQDEVVAQH
+1 MKSVSVTNFDYENTRVAKLKVSGFDIIITDSHGEKTRIIDGLPGILTGELKLQNENGKDIDSTEIINSIDASRLGLDVSVLGSLLNGNDVIPPQEKIDEKTPHNETNEDATHKALEALSAENKELKEKLSKSHQQPKNEENIKIQVEIAEQKINEDTAAFQESNSPTLSVDNRPKKKILLLDDSGSSSSSLPPIKIYIHQDEIVA
-13 QDEVVAQHQDEVV
+13 
-26 AQHQDEVVAQHQDEV
+26 
-41 VTQHQDEVVTQHQD
+41 QHQD

-407 TLTGKISSARLSPDM
+407 TLTGKISSARLSP
-422 IGRSKISLTIDGV
+422 
-435 TYSNI
+435 
-440 SVDKNGNWS
+440 
-449 FKLPVELSPGY
+449 
-460 IYHYTVNASDFVG
+460 
-473 NTNSYTSFIK
+473 
-483 TSPLSGSL
+483 
-491 DIDSITGQ
+491 
-499 NSIIE
+499 
-504 TSNKLPTLSGTAT
+504 
-517 IGSELVININNTSQ
+517 
-531 KVSVDS
+531 
-537 STGAW
+537 
-542 TYKVTESL
+542 
-550 GDGKHTFTLVEKNK
+550 
-564 NGKIN
+564 
-569 TFNGYFIVDTR
+569 
-580 APELT
+580 
-585 ASISGIKDGKIH
+585 
-597 DPNVVFIGKTEPR
+597 
-610 ALVTISVLGGT
+610 
-621 YQTKADNKGDWSYPL
+621 
-636 NNKELSVNQTINY
+636 
-649 SVIASNA
+649 
-656 AGNRSKASGSFYI
+656 
-669 DTINLTVGIDD
+669 
-680 QNSSKDKD
+680 
-688 VVTNNNKPIFSG
+688 
-700 VTENDSNVS
+700 
-709 LKINNDMYSTKADQY
+709 
-724 GHWSIELQ
+724 
-732 KELPDDTYTYTVTVN
+732 
-747 KGDKMNYISDK
+747 
-758 ITIDTVAL
+758 
-766 PTHINPVNDF
+766 
-776 DSHIHHD
+776 
-783 SYYTNTNQPTLTG
+783 
-796 ISEPH
+796 
-801 AKIILNINNNTSETM
+801 
-816 ADENGNWE
+816 
-824 LKTVSLKEGNTENN
+824 
-838 YSIKII
+838 
-844 DRAGNISEEVTGQII
+844 
-859 FDNTPPE
+859 
-866 LNNVSIHHQ
+866 
-875 DSDNQLVTLSGKTKS
+875 
-890 NSMIVLSCDDNND
+890 
-903 YSTRAN
+903 
-909 NEGEWMLKTYN
+909 
-920 RKDESYN
+920 
-927 IKVIDQAG
+927 
-935 NESEWVIKTPASDT
+935 
-949 TTIVPEKVE
+949 
-958 IIDTHNIQ
+958 
-966 NDSMNIIAAEIPPSE
+966 
-981 NGVHSQYSADV
+981 
-992 GIEHHNELSL
+992 

>member
-1 VTQHQDEVVAQH
+1 MKSVSVTNFDYENTRVAKLKVSGFDIIITDSHGEKTRIIDGLPGILTGELKLQNENGKDIDSTEIINSIDASRLGLDVSVLGSLLNGNDVIPPQEKIDEKTPHNETNEDATHKALEALSAENKELKEKLSKSHQQPKNEENIKIQVEIAEQKINEDTAAFQESNSPTLSVDNRPKKKILLLDDSGSSSSSLPPIKIYIHQDEI
-13 QDEVVAQHQDEVV
+13 
-26 AQHQDEVVAQHQDEV
+26 VAQHQDEV
-41 VTQHQDEVVTQHQD
+41 VTQHQDEVVA
-55 EVVTQHQDEV
+55 
-65 VTQHQDEVVAQ
+65 QHQDEVVAQ

-656 AGNRSKASGSFYI
+656 AGNR
-669 DTINLTVGIDD
+669 
-680 QNSSKDKD
+680 
-688 VVTNNNKPIFSG
+688 
-700 VTENDSNVS
+700 
-709 LKINNDMYSTKADQY
+709 
-724 GHWSIELQ
+724 
-732 KELPDDTYTYTVTVN
+732 
-747 KGDKMNYISDK
+747 
-758 ITIDTVAL
+758 
-766 PTHINPVNDF
+766 
-776 DSHIHHD
+776 
-783 SYYTNTNQPTLTG
+783 
-796 ISEPH
+796 
-801 AKIILNINNNTSETM
+801 
-816 ADENGNWE
+816 
-824 LKTVSLKEGNTENN
+824 
-838 YSIKII
+838 
-844 DRAGNISEEVTGQII
+844 
-859 FDNTPPE
+859 
-866 LNNVSIHHQ
+866 
-875 DSDNQLVTLSGKTKS
+875 
-890 NSMIVLSCDDNND
+890 
-903 YSTRAN
+903 
-909 NEGEWMLKTYN
+909 
-920 RKDESYN
+920 
-927 IKVIDQAG
+927 
-935 NESEWVIKTPASDT
+935 
-949 TTIVPEKVE
+949 
-958 IIDTHNIQ
+958 
-966 NDSMNIIAAEIPPSE
+966 
-981 NGVHSQYSADV
+981 
-992 GIEHHNELSL
+992 

>member
-1 VTQHQDEVVAQH
+1 MKSVSVTNFDYENTRVAKLKVSGFDIIITDSHGEKTRIIDGLPGILTGELKLQNENGKDIDSTEIINSIDASRLGLDVSVLGSLLNGNDVIPPQEKIDEKTPHNETNEDATHKALEALSAENKELKEKLSKSHQQPKNEENIKIQVEIAEQKINEDTAAFQESNSPTLSVDNRPKKKILLLDDSGSSSSSLPPIKIYIHQDEIVAQHQDEVVTQHQDEVVAQH

-636 NNKELSVNQTINY
+636 NNKELSVNQTIN
-649 SVIASNA
+649 
-656 AGNRSKASGSFYI
+656 
-669 DTINLTVGIDD
+669 
-680 QNSSKDKD
+680 
-688 VVTNNNKPIFSG
+688 
-700 VTENDSNVS
+700 
-709 LKINNDMYSTKADQY
+709 
-724 GHWSIELQ
+724 
-732 KELPDDTYTYTVTVN
+732 
-747 KGDKMNYISDK
+747 
-758 ITIDTVAL
+758 
-766 PTHINPVNDF
+766 
-776 DSHIHHD
+776 
-783 SYYTNTNQPTLTG
+783 
-796 ISEPH
+796 
-801 AKIILNINNNTSETM
+801 
-816 ADENGNWE
+816 
-824 LKTVSLKEGNTENN
+824 
-838 YSIKII
+838 
-844 DRAGNISEEVTGQII
+844 
-859 FDNTPPE
+859 
-866 LNNVSIHHQ
+866 
-875 DSDNQLVTLSGKTKS
+875 
-890 NSMIVLSCDDNND
+890 
-903 YSTRAN
+903 
-909 NEGEWMLKTYN
+909 
-920 RKDESYN
+920 
-927 IKVIDQAG
+927 
-935 NESEWVIKTPASDT
+935 
-949 TTIVPEKVE
+949 
-958 IIDTHNIQ
+958 
-966 NDSMNIIAAEIPPSE
+966 
-981 NGVHSQYSADV
+981 
-992 GIEHHNELSL
+992 